1 MDKKI
6 ILKKLQ
12 YQGFKNSKGITE
24 VELSSYT
31 KLKGK
36 NGVGKSTVGEAIA
49 WGFLGSN
56 LSGNT
61 RADSKLMNNHVKKM
75 YVKIL
80 FNDGEKDQIL
90 LRYRS
95 KSTYIY
101 LLEGTDENWETPIK
115 RIRGEG
121 QEINQKDINI
131 DEDLFLSIFSQKFFP
146 NLTTD
151 KAKKIILSLVPK
163 VSTEEVLD
171 ELSDFSIKIL
181 EGYDMNFPQSL
192 LKKKKSRLKEIKEDT
207 LYLDGSKATLKKIIR
222 ETEESLEDNID
233 EDRYKD
239 LIKQKGKLKESDP
252 CPEEFKDR
260 YRRGLAVANRVI
272 ATREKEKD
280 EIEYKEPKLTDT
292 KKQYKEISELEKDI
306 IKIKNQEVKGL
317 EDTAILNA
325 DIKRLEKEIQT
336 LKDLQSKGGDCPTC
350 NRPIED
356 DSLNPI
362 INRLEKELQDKQD
375 KAEKIQDKNKKLTS
389 EHEKLIATKVEE
401 INIKVKDIKEE
412 INEIEEVNKE
422 KIKDAK
428 LEYKEKIQKAN
439 ESIKE
444 AKDGHD
450 KMKDSFEKQK
460 EEFQKEYTQ
469 KLEELNEEIQ
479 SLEKIKDKRQQ
490 QLKTIDENE
499 KKLDE
504 VNKKIKDSYNNEKD
518 TNVLINT
525 IKEFLGK
532 KIDLETDNINMYFD
546 KASLVLTKFVKTTGE
561 LKDCF
566 ELAYEGKDYR
576 VLSTGEKIRLFVEIS
591 NLVSTI
597 KGIDYPVFID
607 QCESVSKY
615 NSYGEQIIEGIH
627 DKTIHNL
634 KVVNLNE
641 KSDDDLV
648 HKAS

>member
-1 MDKKI
+1 MIDNSIFVKKV
-6 ILKKLQ
+6 Q
-12 YQGFKNSKGITE
+12 YQGFKNSIGITE
-24 VELSSYT
+24 VELSDYT

-75 YVKIL
+75 YVRIL

-95 KSTYIY
+95 KSTHIYI
-101 LLEGTDENWETPIK
+101 LDGTDENWETPIK
-115 RIRGEG
+115 RIRGEEK
-121 QEINQKDINI
+121 EINQKDINI
-131 DEDLFLSIFSQKFFP
+131 DPDMFLSIFSQEFFP

-151 KAKKIILSLVPK
+151 KAKKIILSLVPN
-163 VSTEEVLD
+163 VSTEEILD
-171 ELSDFSIKIL
+171 ELSDFSKKIL
-181 EGYDMNFPQSL
+181 EGYDMNFPQNL
-192 LKKKKSRLKEIKEDT
+192 LKEKKSRLKDIKEDI
-207 LYLDGSKATLKKIIR
+207 LYLDGSKGTLKKIIR
-222 ETEESLEDNID
+222 ETEESLEDTID

-239 LIKQKGKLKESDP
+239 LMSQKEMLKESGP
-252 CPEEFKDR
+252 CSEVFKDR

-280 EIEYKEPKLTDT
+280 EIEYKEPELTDT
-292 KKQYKEISELEKDI
+292 KKQYEEISELEKDI

-350 NRPIED
+350 NRPIEE

-375 KAEKIQDKNKKLTS
+375 KVSKIENKNEKLTS
-389 EHEKLIATKVEE
+389 EHEKLIAAKVEK
-401 INIKVKDIKEE
+401 INIKIKDIKEE
-412 INEIEEVNKE
+412 IKDIEEINKE
-422 KIKDAK
+422 MIKDAK

-439 ESIKE
+439 ESIQE

-504 VNKKIKDSYNNEKD
+504 VNKKIKDTYNNEKD
-518 TNVLINT
+518 INVLINT

-532 KIDLETDNINMYFD
+532 KIELETNSINMYFD
-546 KASLVLTKFVKTTGE
+546 NASLVLTKFVKSTGE

-566 ELAYEGKDYR
+566 ELAYEGKDYK

-591 NLVSTI
+591 NLVSCM

-607 QCESVSKY
+607 QCESVTKY
-615 NSYGEQIIEGIH
+615 NSFSTQIIEGIH
-627 DKTIHNL
+627 DKNIKNL
-634 KVVNLNE
+634 KVINDIEEDN
-641 KSDDDLV
+641 LV